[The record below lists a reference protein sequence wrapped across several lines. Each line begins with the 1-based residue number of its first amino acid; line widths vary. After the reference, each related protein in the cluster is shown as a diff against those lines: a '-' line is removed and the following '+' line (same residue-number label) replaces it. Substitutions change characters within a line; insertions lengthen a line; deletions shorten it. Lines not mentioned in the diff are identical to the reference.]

1 MTDLRTPRL
10 ADAARRHTPSLF
22 VQQWLTLT
30 ARIARSMIVE
40 REFLPALIVPGVF
53 ALGFYLPL
61 RVVISDYNV
70 DYAQFLMPII
80 VLQSMA
86 FTATAAA
93 QRAALESIRGM
104 TRRLRTM
111 PIVRGAPLAARLTA
125 AAMRATISIV
135 AAIAYG
141 TALGFRFHGGFGQ
154 ALAFYAFAMMFVLVL
169 SLGADAIGSLARNP
183 EATAQAMFLPQ
194 LVLGLFS
201 TGFVPEEAFP
211 SWAQAFARNQ
221 PISHF
226 ATAMRAIADGTATWS
241 TMAPAVAWTAAIA
254 VVVVPLA
261 IKAERRRS

>member
-1 MTDLRTPRL
+1 MTAVRVPARHRG
-10 ADAARRHTPSLF
+10 AALF
-22 VQQWLTLT
+22 LGQWFTLT
-30 ARIARSMIVE
+30 ERIVRSMAVE
-40 REFLPALIVPGVF
+40 REFLPAIVVPGVF

-61 RVVISDYNV
+61 RGIVADYGV

-80 VLQSMA
+80 VLQAMA

-93 QRAALESIRGM
+93 QRSALESVRGM
-104 TRRLRTM
+104 TKRLRTM

-125 AAMRATISIV
+125 GALRATLSVLASV
-135 AAIAYG
+135 AFG
-141 TALGFRFHGGFGQ
+141 TLLGFRFHGGIGQ
-154 ALAFYAFAMMFVLVL
+154 ALAFYALAMAFVLVL
-169 SLGADAIGSLARNP
+169 SLGADAIGSLTRNP

-211 SWAQAFARNQ
+211 SWAQGFARNQ

-241 TMAPAVAWTAAIA
+241 VVAPALWWTVAIA

-261 IKAERRRS
+261 VRAERRRS